1 MTTDVERAKHCL
13 NRRRILSDIA
23 TLRINISRLER
34 GSDKNF
40 EVFDAEY
47 LMVWFTENIVPMNH
61 IWGLLT
67 HYIILKRRLER
78 VVNDDSIDRGL
89 LESSHSPYH
98 LKRFLDFNIQR
109 YSRRKL

>member
-1 MTTDVERAKHCL
+1 MPTNVKRANHCL
-13 NRRRILSDIA
+13 NRRMILNDIA
-23 TLRINISRLER
+23 TLRINIVGIEE

-47 LMVWFTENIVPMNH
+47 LMVWFTENIVSMNH
-61 IWGLLT
+61 SWGLLT
-67 HYIILKRRLER
+67 HYTILKRRLER

-98 LKRFLDFNIQR
+98 LKRFLNFNIQR
-109 YSRRKL
+109 YS

>member
-1 MTTDVERAKHCL
+1 MPTNVKRANHCL
-13 NRRRILSDIA
+13 NRRMILNDIA
-23 TLRINISRLER
+23 TLRINIVGIEE

-47 LMVWFTENIVPMNH
+47 LFVLTHDDVVPMNH
-61 IWGLLT
+61 ERGLLT
-67 HYIILKRRLER
+67 HYTILKRRLER

-89 LESSHSPYH
+89 LESPYSPYH